1 VTDTNLPA
9 NPQDLTTEDY
19 TKAMIAAG
27 VLPASAGG
35 TEIRRIRHGQ
45 GVFEFDDDRI
55 FTPNDGSPAFIAQI
69 VDAPAFLH
77 QMWFADDEAGHALA
91 NAIGRPGI
99 AGKMCKSY
107 DEGKPKEQHRSD
119 TDGTPCVSCLVNPW
133 TPKDDV
139 PLESPNK
146 RKCSLAMDIELRR
159 IDPATGTVLVG
170 DEAQWTLT
178 LPMNSVFEWKGSWN
192 DPVKGTV
199 SDLNFMQKLM
209 RLATTKFPDLTLL
222 DAIQRA
228 NLALAR
234 GGVIA
239 EVRSIQT
246 KSASGNRYYVVSFNP
261 IDIIDPGEESPALPD
276 TSEPT
281 GDTDPET
288 DAIPF

>member
-1 VTDTNLPA
+1 MTDNLPA
-9 NPQDLTTEDY
+9 NPQDLTTDDY

-45 GVFEFDDDRI
+45 GVFEFDDERV
-55 FTPNDGSPAFIAQI
+55 FTPNDGAPAFIAQI
-69 VDAPAFLH
+69 VDAPQFLH
-77 QMWFADDEAGHALA
+77 QMWFADDEQGRLLA
-91 NAIGRPGI
+91 DVIGRPAI

-107 DEGKPKEQHRSD
+107 DEGKPKELHRSD
-119 TDGTPCVSCLVNPW
+119 TDGTQCVTCLVNPW
-133 TPKDDV
+133 TPKDQV
-139 PLESPNK
+139 PAESPNR
-146 RKCSLAMDIELRR
+146 RKCSLAMDMELRR
-159 IDPATGTVLVG
+159 IDPNTGTVVEG

-199 SDLNFMQKLM
+199 SELNFMQKLM
-209 RLATTKFPDLTLL
+209 RLAHSKFPEGTLVE
-222 DAIQRA
+222 AIQRA
-228 NLALAR
+228 NLSLAR

-246 KSASGNRYYVVSFNP
+246 KSATGNRYYVVSFNP

-276 TSEPT
+276 TSGEPT
-281 GDTDPET
+281 EADAAADPL
-288 DAIPF
+288 PF